1 MRLDWVKRKH
11 SLLLLLP
18 SVVVVLVPGALLWIG
33 LPLVAPANGNHEY

>member
-11 SLLLLLP
+11 FLLLLLP

-33 LPLVAPANGNHEY
+33 LPPVAPANGNHEF